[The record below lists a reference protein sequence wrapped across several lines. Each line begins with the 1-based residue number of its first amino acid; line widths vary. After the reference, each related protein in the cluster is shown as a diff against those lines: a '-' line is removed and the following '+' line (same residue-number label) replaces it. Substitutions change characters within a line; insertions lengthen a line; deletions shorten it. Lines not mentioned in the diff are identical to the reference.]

1 MPSATTRTDRE
12 TVTLRESLSQ
22 RDKVRPQVIALL
34 CAVQLKNEAH
44 ELIICKNRNR
54 HTDSE
59 SKLMATKG
67 ETRGGGVVNQKLVV
81 THTHTHT
88 HTHHYT

>member
-54 HTDSE
+54 HTD
-59 SKLMATKG
+59 TKANSWLPKG
-67 ETRGGGVVNQKLVV
+67 KHGVGGW
-81 THTHTHT
+81 
-88 HTHHYT
+88 